1 MIFLAL
7 VPEMKHHDTGK
18 YCSYRS
24 WLRRGWKIS
33 LFSLTLQDNT
43 IDEGEF
49 TVESDRNVVKQLG
62 EVAVEHKIQ
71 NLSEAGP
78 MSLYRFFLARQSKML
93 GQPSL
98 TWEVDE
104 FLRHFKFPDLES
116 AISDKRGMSAVLCA
130 TFAGDVE
137 MVRLLVQKKADLNVD
152 SPDLEELGYSNDWN
166 LLIMALEIRALLDL
180 GIDANSAIPAGR
192 GCSAAEFVKSPEHIQ
207 ELLRRGADFHNPGM
221 PLGLTP
227 LANAVGH
234 GNLETVSALL
244 RLRCDP
250 NPPLVGLGILPLM
263 SAVGMSRGNH
273 RSVEIVRLLLENRA
287 DPNAVSRQSGYIGQ
301 MAVAIGR
308 AKAVDAAE
316 IVVMPA

>member
-7 VPEMKHHDTGK
+7 
-18 YCSYRS
+18 
-24 WLRRGWKIS
+24 
-33 LFSLTLQDNT
+33 DNT

-152 SPDLEELGYSNDWN
+152 SPDLDELGYSNDWN

-180 GIDANSAIPAGR
+180 GIDANSSTFEGSPAAG
-192 GCSAAEFVKSPEHIQ
+192 FVKSPEHIQ
-207 ELLRRGADFHNPGM
+207 EMLRGGADFHLPGM

-227 LANAVGH
+227 LAKVAGRSNI
-234 GNLETVSALL
+234 ETVSALL

-250 NPPLVGLGILPLM
+250 NPPMVGLGIQPLI
-263 SAVGMSRGNH
+263 SAVALSRGNP
-273 RSVEIVRLLLENRA
+273 RCVEIVRLLLENRA
-287 DPNAVSRQSGYIGQ
+287 DPSIASRQSGY
-301 MAVAIGR
+301 MWESLVAIGR
-308 AKAVDAAE
+308 AKAGPPLSEAMD
-316 IVVMPA
+316 VVLL